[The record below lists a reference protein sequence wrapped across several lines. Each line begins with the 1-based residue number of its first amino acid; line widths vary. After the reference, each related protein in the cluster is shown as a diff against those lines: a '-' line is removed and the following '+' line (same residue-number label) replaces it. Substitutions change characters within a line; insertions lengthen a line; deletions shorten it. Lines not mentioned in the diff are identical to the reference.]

1 MCIIGCITREAK
13 GVWGRRASTEC
24 VRERVDGRDSQT
36 KPIRRLP
43 NAHLV
48 GFTGKTDR
56 FGWVLILAGKPRSNR
71 IVTGFPNGA
80 LAVYHDRSRKS
91 PFIHSSKLSL
101 KLWSF

>member
-1 MCIIGCITREAK
+1 MCIIGCITREVK

-56 FGWVLILAGKPRSNR
+56 FGWVLILAGKLRSNW

-80 LAVYHDRSRKS
+80 SVFVPLIELCSGMTLVSTHCS
-91 PFIHSSKLSL
+91 
-101 KLWSF
+101 